1 LGGNPDNPAIGY
13 LASAVESSSA
23 EKFVIRYADYLL
35 GTISCECL
43 PVNLEALIDYFDI
56 KVHKVPLA
64 GQRALST
71 ANLNILVEQDD
82 RETVHRYSIAHEMI
96 EFLFHALNEV
106 RPNLNQELLN
116 DLQNRKEALCELGA
130 ANLLM
135 PMKLFR
141 SLVQRNGFS
150 IDSGKYLAS
159 FSRVSLTASLRRML
173 DTRIRKAVVM
183 YFRYGNSS
191 GEFIPSAVGQTNL
204 FGPPQIM
211 DPPKK
216 LRVLRTYASSYGE
229 AGFIPNEKSIE
240 NNTSIFRCYETGT
253 STSGHDDMDLV
264 SVKGNFFVESIPVS
278 FNGERHVLSLLYL
291 E

>member
-1 LGGNPDNPAIGY
+1 MNGNPDNPAIRY
-13 LASAVESSSA
+13 LASTVGGSSA
-23 EKFVIRYADYLL
+23 EKFVTQYADYLL
-35 GTISCECL
+35 GTISCESL
-43 PVNLEALIDYFDI
+43 PVNLDTMVKHLNI

-71 ANLNILVEQDD
+71 SNLNILVEQDD

-96 EFLFHALNEV
+96 EFLFHALNEI
-106 RPNLNQELLN
+106 RPNLDQELLN
-116 DLQNRKEALCELGA
+116 DLLNRKESLCELGA

-141 SLVQRNGFS
+141 NLVQRMGFS
-150 IDSGKYLAS
+150 INTGKYLAS

-173 DTRIRKAVVM
+173 DTRIRKAVLI
-183 YFRYGNSS
+183 YFRFGNSS
-191 GEFIPSAVGQTNL
+191 GEFIPSTVGQTNL
-204 FGPPQIM
+204 FGPPQLM

-216 LRVLRTYASSYGE
+216 LRVLRTFTSSYGE
-229 AGFIPNEKSIE
+229 AGFVPNEKSIE
-240 NNTSIFRCYETGT
+240 NNTSIFRCYETGR
-253 STSGHDDMDLV
+253 SISGHDDIDLV

-278 FNGERHVLSLLYL
+278 FNGERRVLSLLYL